1 MHVPVVTYG
10 NFVAKTVRKF
20 YFNLPDKP
28 NDDPQICAA
37 HSHAIRSFTNIDK
50 LWDPSICPPKKKTR
64 ATGIGRKVKAPEIW
78 QELVVWF
85 VDIQKALKGY
95 LPKQLFKM
103 KVKKIYANWLEQIET
118 LLEE

>member
-1 MHVPVVTYG
+1 MIHKFVQPTVLQFAPSPILISYG
-10 NFVAKTVRKF
+10 TPQFVH
-20 YFNLPDKP
+20 
-28 NDDPQICAA
+28 Q
-37 HSHAIRSFTNIDK
+37 
-50 LWDPSICPPKKKTR
+50 KKTC

-103 KVKKIYANWLEQIET
+103 KVKQICANWLEQFET